1 MRVVITGATGNVGTS
16 LVEALSVDPAV
27 DSILGIARRPT
38 TWAPP
43 KTEWASADLRDAP
56 LEDLF
61 DGADA
66 VVHLAWIFQPTH
78 DPLATWDN
86 NVRGAE
92 RVFEAAAARGVGA
105 LVHASSVGA
114 YRPRAGQEPV
124 AEDWPTDSLPSVA
137 YGREKAYLERVLD
150 RVAAQ
155 HPVMRVVRMRP
166 CFLFKAAS
174 ASAQR
179 RLFAGP
185 LLPTS
190 ALRLHPPKLPV
201 PAGLR
206 FQAMHTSDVAEAYR
220 AALHEPVRGAFNLAA
235 DPPIDPRLLAGALG
249 AEPIEVP
256 MGVVRSAVALAW
268 HARLLPASPHLVDLV
283 AGIPLLD
290 STRARRELD
299 WSPRRT
305 GPEALAELVEG
316 LRTRGSFPP
325 PPLAPDQLARADE
338 LVSGVGQ
345 FTSPPTSA
353 GEPAQPQT
361 TAQPQTASQSQ
372 TASRR

>member
-16 LVEALSVDPAV
+16 LVEALSLDPAI

-43 KTEWASADLRDAP
+43 KTEWVSADIRDAP
-56 LEDLF
+56 LEGLF

-66 VVHLAWIFQPTH
+66 VVNLAWIFQPTH

-86 NVRGAE
+86 NVRGGE
-92 RVFEAAAARGVGA
+92 RVFDAAAACGVGA
-105 LVHASSVGA
+105 LVHASSVGV
-114 YRPRAGQEPV
+114 YRPRASQEPV
-124 AEDWPTDSLPSVA
+124 DEEWPTDSLPSVA
-137 YGREKAYLERVLD
+137 YGREKAYLERLLD
-150 RVAAQ
+150 RIAAQ

-166 CFLFKAAS
+166 CFLFKSSS

-185 LLPTS
+185 LLPTR

-220 AALHEPVRGAFNLAA
+220 RVLHEPVRGAFNVAANPAIDPALLAA
-235 DPPIDPRLLAGALG
+235 ALG
-249 AEPIEVP
+249 AEPVEVP
-256 MGVVRSAVALAW
+256 MGVVRAGVALAW
-268 HARLLPASPHLVDLV
+268 HARLLPSSPHLVDLV
-283 AGIPLLD
+283 AGLPLLD
-290 STRARRELD
+290 SSRAQRELG

-305 GPEALAELVEG
+305 GPEALGELVEG
-316 LRTRGSFPP
+316 LRTRGSFPT
-325 PPLAPDQLARADE
+325 PPLAEDQPARIDE
-338 LVSGVGQ
+338 LVSGAGQ

-353 GEPAQPQT
+353 GEPAEPQVT
-361 TAQPQTASQSQ
+361 
-372 TASRR
+372 SRR